1 MRVIVQNHY
10 DFITTNGMLFT
21 NPESDIGAGLLRPW
35 NDLYLAA
42 KERGIDMFTPDQHDE
57 GDLLILMDRPTTI
70 KAKAPRTIAV
80 LYEPDTIIQNN
91 YAKDFLDSCEKVF
104 TWDDRIVDNE
114 KFIKSNFTTNL
125 QDAYM
130 PTPDEVFKNYH
141 TRKLICLMNTY
152 KNSSHPLS
160 LYNKRIGAIKFFA
173 SHAPKDFD
181 LWGRNW
187 NPRDFAHGA
196 PFYKGATNDKL
207 KTLANYRF
215 CLAYENCQMYGYIS
229 EKMIDCFMAGVVP
242 VYLGAHNVRDH
253 IPPECFVDVND
264 FHTYE
269 ELYEYLIEMPSYEYM
284 DRLVAIRKFIT
295 SSESEQF
302 YNAHFVDTLL
312 KHMVTA

>member
-10 DFITTNGMLFT
+10 DFITTNGYLFT

-42 KERGIDMFTPDQHDE
+42 KERGIELFTPDQHDE
-57 GDLLILMDRPTTI
+57 GDLLILMDRPAVI

-80 LYEPDTIIQNN
+80 LYEPDVVLPNN
-91 YAKDFLDSCEKVF
+91 YDKGFLDSCEKVF
-104 TWDDRIVDNE
+104 TWDDRLVDGE

-141 TRKLICLMNTY
+141 TRKLMCLMNTY
-152 KNSSHPLS
+152 KESSHPLS
-160 LYNKRIGAIKFFA
+160 IYHKRVEAVRFFTA
-173 SHAPKDFD
+173 HAPKDFD

-187 NPRDFAHGA
+187 HTRNLST
-196 PFYKGATNDKL
+196 YKGTTNDKL

-215 CLAYENCQMYGYIS
+215 CLAYENCHSYGYIS
-229 EKMIDCFMAGVVP
+229 EKLTDCFMVGVVP

-269 ELYEYLIEMPSYEYM
+269 ELYEYLINMPSYEYM
-284 DRLVAIRKFIT
+284 DYLVAIRKFIT
-295 SSESEQF
+295 SPDAEQF

-312 KHMVTA
+312 QHMEKV

>member
-10 DFITTNGMLFT
+10 DFITTNGYLFT

-42 KERGIDMFTPDQHDE
+42 KERGIELFTPDQHDE
-57 GDLLILMDRPTTI
+57 GDLLILVDRPTQI

-80 LYEPDTIIQNN
+80 LYEPEAILPNN
-91 YAKDFLDSCEKVF
+91 YDKGFLDSCEKVF
-104 TWDDRIVDNE
+104 TWDDRLVDDK

-125 QDAYM
+125 QDAVM
-130 PTPDEVFKNYH
+130 PTLEQYH
-141 TRKLICLMNTY
+141 TRKLLCLMNTY
-152 KNSSHPLS
+152 KESSHPLS
-160 LYNKRIGAIKFFA
+160 IYHKRVEAVRFFTG
-173 SHAPKDFD
+173 HAPKDFD

-187 NPRDFAHGA
+187 HTRNLSTYR
-196 PFYKGATNDKL
+196 GATDNKL

-215 CLAYENCQMYGYIS
+215 CLAYENCHSYGYIS
-229 EKMIDCFMAGVVP
+229 EKLTDCFMVGVVP

-269 ELYEYLIEMPSYEYM
+269 ELYKYLVDMPSYEYM
-284 DRLVAIRKFIT
+284 NYVNAIRKFIY

-302 YNAHFVDTLL
+302 YNAHFVGTLL
-312 KHMVTA
+312 QHMEKP

>member
-1 MRVIVQNHY
+1 MKVIVQNHY

-21 NPESDIGAGLLRPW
+21 NPDSDIGAGLLRPW

-42 KERGIDMFTPDQHDE
+42 KARGIDMFTPDQQDE

-80 LYEPDTIIQNN
+80 LYEPNSIIPNN
-91 YAKDFLDSCEKVF
+91 YDKDFLDSCEKVF

-125 QDAYM
+125 QDAIM
-130 PTPDEVFKNYH
+130 PTPDDVFPSYH
-141 TRKLICLMNTY
+141 KRKLLCMMNTY
-152 KNSSHPLS
+152 KQSSHPLS
-160 LYNKRIGAIKFFA
+160 MYHKRVEAVRFFNQY
-173 SHAPKDFD
+173 PNDFD
-181 LWGRNW
+181 LWGRFW
-187 NPRDFAHGA
+187 QATTC
-196 PFYKGATNDKL
+196 KGTTDDKL

-215 CLAYENCQMYGYIS
+215 CLAYENCHHAYGYIS
-229 EKMIDCFMAGVVP
+229 EKLTDCFMVGVVP
-242 VYLGAHNVRDH
+242 VYLGAPNVRDH

-284 DRLVAIRKFIT
+284 DRLVAIQKFIM
-295 SSESEQF
+295 SSDAEQF
-302 YNAHFVDTLL
+302 YNTHFVDTLL
-312 KHMVTA
+312 QHMEKP

>member
-35 NDLYLAA
+35 NELYLAA

-57 GDLLILMDRPTTI
+57 GDLLILVDRPTQI

-80 LYEPDTIIQNN
+80 LYEPESVLPNN
-91 YAKDFLDSCEKVF
+91 YDKEFLDSCEKVF

-125 QDAYM
+125 QDAALL
-130 PTPDEVFKNYH
+130 TPDDVFGNYH
-141 TRKLICLMNTY
+141 SRKLLCLMNTY
-152 KNSSHPLS
+152 KHSSHPLS
-160 LYNKRIGAIKFFA
+160 IYHKRVEAARFFTG
-173 SHAPKDFD
+173 HAPKDFD
-181 LWGRNW
+181 LWGRFW
-187 NPRDFAHGA
+187 QA
-196 PFYKGATNDKL
+196 PTHRGTTNDKL

-215 CLAYENCQMYGYIS
+215 CLAYENCHSYGYIS
-229 EKMIDCFMAGVVP
+229 EKMTDCFMVGVVP

-269 ELYEYLIEMPSYEYM
+269 ELYEYLVNMPSYEYM
-284 DRLVAIRKFIT
+284 NYINAINKFIT
-295 SSESEQF
+295 SPDAEQF
-302 YNAHFVDTLL
+302 YNAHFVDTML
-312 KHMVTA
+312 KHMEKV